1 MIRKGLSVE
10 EIMFDVRPEAC
21 KDMED
26 EAGEEDLRQQT
37 LQGMKPGVSRTV
49 EDLKEVEWLELA
61 REGGDGDMELGWAQF
76 ILASRAIRSL

>member
-10 EIMFDVRPEAC
+10 EIMFDVRPKAC

-26 EAGEEDLRQQT
+26 EAEEDLRQQT

-61 REGGDGDMELGWAQF
+61 REGGDGNMKLGWAQF